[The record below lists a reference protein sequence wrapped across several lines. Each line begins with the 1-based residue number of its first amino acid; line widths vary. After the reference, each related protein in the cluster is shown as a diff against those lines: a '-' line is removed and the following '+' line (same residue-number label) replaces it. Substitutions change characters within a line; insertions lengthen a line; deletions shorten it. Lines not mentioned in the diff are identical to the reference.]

1 MPATKTKVTLSLE
14 VDGFVGLRQAQAA
27 SNEVARWLRTVLP
40 YDVRTLDAA
49 TTETDLGDEG
59 PNLHNVLDGTA
70 LQGRMPAPTA
80 TSTPPMGEHA
90 PEHAHEENP
99 PAEDSPYFGM
109 TVEALRQLA
118 GERELEGRAGMRTK
132 AQLIAGLEAQDAEAA
147 VPA

>member
-40 YDVRTLDAA
+40 YDVRSVSAS
-49 TTETDLGDEG
+49 TEADLGDEG
-59 PNLHNVLDGTA
+59 PNLTNVADGTA
-70 LQGRMPAPTA
+70 LRGRMPAPTR
-80 TSTPPMGEHA
+80 SNTPPMGEHA
-90 PEHAHEENP
+90 PANQHEENP
-99 PAEDSPYFGM
+99 PAEDSPYYGM
-109 TVEALRQLA
+109 TVEQLRQLA

>member
-59 PNLHNVLDGTA
+59 PNLHNVLDGSA
-70 LQGRMPAPTA
+70 LKGRMPAPTA

-90 PEHAHEENP
+90 PEHAHEEHP
-99 PAEDSPYFGM
+99 VEDSPYFGM
-109 TVEALRQLA
+109 TVEQLRQLA

-132 AQLIAGLEAQDAEAA
+132 AQLIAGLESQDAET